1 MACVY
6 LPPSI
11 VPDTLEN
18 FYDYFQSC
26 YDILTTENSDT
37 AVIVAGDFNLT
48 GNGFN
53 PKILTKHCDLK
64 QVIKK
69 PTRNANILDLIF
81 TNRNSYFEHPEI
93 LAPISSSDHNLI
105 IWKSKIQIPRKNI
118 IRKINVRPLKHSAL
132 QQFNEFLNQYNWSS
146 VVTAD
151 STDAKVEEFLKVTQ
165 SMIDNFF
172 PEKTIKLHHDDKF
185 FITAK
190 IKGLMR
196 KRDKAYKQGMTAPFK
211 SLRNQIAAEIRNE
224 KAKFYNEK
232 IRPTYDRKPAT
243 WWNKIN
249 KLISEKRT
257 SLQLF

>member
-1 MACVY
+1 M
-6 LPPSI
+6 
-11 VPDTLEN
+11 
-18 FYDYFQSC
+18 
-26 YDILTTENSDT
+26 
-37 AVIVAGDFNLT
+37 
-48 GNGFN
+48 
-53 PKILTKHCDLK
+53 
-64 QVIKK
+64 
-69 PTRNANILDLIF
+69 
-81 TNRNSYFEHPEI
+81 EHPEI
-93 LAPISSSDHNLI
+93 LAPISLSDHNLI

-165 SMIDNFF
+165 GMIDNFF
-172 PEKTIKLHHDDKF
+172 PGKTIKLHHDDKF

-211 SLRNQIAAEIRNE
+211 SLRNQIAAEIHNE

-249 KLISEKRT
+249 QLIGKKKKSPFILNDLLTECPMNDKDTANCINNFFAGLTKDYPEVQNKWSECGELDILPTITQESVKRKLSN
-257 SLQLF
+257 LQTNKAPGPNKILILSQDP